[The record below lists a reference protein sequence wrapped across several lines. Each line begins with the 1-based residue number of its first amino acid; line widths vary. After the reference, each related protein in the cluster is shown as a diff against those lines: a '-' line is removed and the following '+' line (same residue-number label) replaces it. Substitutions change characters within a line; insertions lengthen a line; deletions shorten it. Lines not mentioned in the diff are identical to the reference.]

1 MITNYRQLQALCSK
15 ICLAA
20 GTPSTEADQVAKL
33 LVEANLQGHDSHGVG
48 MLPIYI
54 RNIKKGF
61 LIPDAHVNIIK
72 QTGSLLMLDGQFG
85 FGQVVGPAAAP

>member
-1 MITNYRQLQALCSK
+1 MITDYAQLKAFTSK
-15 ICLAA
+15 ICIAA
-20 GTPSTEADQVAKL
+20 GTPLKEANQVAEL

-61 LIPDAHVNIIK
+61 LIPNA
-72 QTGSLLMLDGQFG
+72 
-85 FGQVVGPAAAP
+85 